1 MLPYTS
7 GLYLL
12 EYTVRLVCMRKPRD
26 TKWEDAQHILKI
38 MGHVLSA
45 RNV

>member
-7 GLYLL
+7 GLYSL
-12 EYTVRLVCMRKPRD
+12 EYAVRFIGMRKPRD
-26 TKWEDAQHILKI
+26 TKWEDAQHTLKV
-38 MGHVLSA
+38 MGNVLSA